1 MAFCSIAASVSRK
14 GFFWRGIGE
23 PAAGSGKAWMRAS
36 VSAITPSSSGRRGA
50 RPSMQIDD
58 QRAARQA
65 GTRLDH
71 VVQTRRAAG
80 RSEMAEGFGL
90 RREARGC
97 RGIAFMR
104 IGDAREKAVGQ
115 AHMAVRRAGRGQ
127 RLQVGD
133 GERRKRRPLAQR
145 GEQSVI
151 HVFRTARRPRAHA
164 SRETMRGPE

>member
-14 GFFWRGIGE
+14 GFCWRGIGE
-23 PAAGSGKAWMRAS
+23 PAGGSGKAWMRAS
-36 VSAITPSSSGRRGA
+36 VSAISAKLVGQTRRA
-50 RPSMQIDD
+50 AVDQVDD

-65 GTRLDH
+65 GTRLDD

-80 RSEMAEGFGL
+80 GSEMAEGFGL

-104 IGDAREKAVGQ
+104 IGDARQKTVRQ
-115 AHMAVRRAGRGQ
+115 AHMTMRRAGRGQ
-127 RLQVGD
+127 RLQVGG

-145 GEQSVI
+145 ERRHHAG
-151 HVFRTARRPRAHA
+151 RTPVAA
-164 SRETMRGPE
+164 S